1 MSRLLAI
8 HCPPSPGEWDRWTTF
23 GSDCQ
28 QCFENSMV
36 VALCVCL
43 CWVVVTCWD
52 RMVTA
57 SLCLASRRLML
68 LTARMASPTCRPPH
82 LSAGWLGWI
91 SEMRMGTPCSFPPWS
106 EHTQEFSVHLTSSQC
121 SDTISPSECER
132 LRHSI
137 FVFQQHP
144 IPLKLCTTHSYACN

>member
-1 MSRLLAI
+1 MLCCSAAPCCCCHPVHPGRVGSDGRCHLHI
-8 HCPPSPGEWDRWTTF
+8 PHSHHHCPPLEPRTPLQTRSVLADRDTKWALNMCFQVTSADPG
-23 GSDCQ
+23 
-28 QCFENSMV
+28 
-36 VALCVCL
+36 ALACA
-43 CWVVVTCWD
+43 TCWD

-106 EHTQEFSVHLTSSQC
+106 EHTHTLKTWLGSSAW
-121 SDTISPSECER
+121 T
-132 LRHSI
+132 L
-137 FVFQQHP
+137 
-144 IPLKLCTTHSYACN
+144 LL